1 MPSARLSDPATSQEA
16 ASLLAGLR
24 ETHQQMILAA
34 MEGGRPMG
42 AEQIGDVTGLQ
53 AYQIR
58 KRLPELADQQLVV
71 PTNQTRLTSCRRH
84 ERLWRLA

>member
-1 MPSARLSDPATSQEA
+1 MNARAQDPIASQEA

-24 ETHQQMILAA
+24 ETHHQMILAA

-58 KRLPELADQQLVV
+58 KRLPELAEQRLVV
-71 PTNQTRLTSCRRH
+71 PTNQTRLTSCRRN

>member
-1 MPSARLSDPATSQEA
+1 
-16 ASLLAGLR
+16 
-24 ETHQQMILAA
+24 
-34 MEGGRPMG
+34 MG

-58 KRLPELADQQLVV
+58 KRLPELAEQRLVV
-71 PTNQTRLTSCRRH
+71 PTNQTRLTSCRRN